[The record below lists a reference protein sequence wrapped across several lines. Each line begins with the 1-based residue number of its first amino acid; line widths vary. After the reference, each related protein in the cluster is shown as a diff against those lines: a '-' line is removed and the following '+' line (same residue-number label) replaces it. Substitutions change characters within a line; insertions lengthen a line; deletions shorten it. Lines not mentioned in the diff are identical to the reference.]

1 MIVLKW
7 KGDGKSII
15 PVFPPR
21 DLTQD
26 DLEKR
31 LRNFP
36 KCSTVDELKKQLVD
50 TGLYELPKK
59 TRKQVKD
66 GND

>member
-7 KGDGKSII
+7 VGDGKSVI

-21 DLTQD
+21 DLTKE
-26 DLEKR
+26 DLEKK
-31 LRNFP
+31 LNSVSSA
-36 KCSTVDELKKQLVD
+36 KTIAELKKQLVA
-50 TGLYELPKK
+50 TGLYKLAK
-59 TRKQVKD
+59 KQVKD

>member
-7 KGDGKSII
+7 VGDGKSVI

-21 DLTQD
+21 DLTKE
-26 DLEKR
+26 DLEKK
-31 LRNFP
+31 LNSVASA
-36 KCSTVDELKKQLVD
+36 KTLAELKKQLVD
-50 TGLYELPKK
+50 TGLYKLPTKK
-59 TRKQVKD
+59 RVKD